1 MTLAA
6 EAVAAS
12 SGSFTVAPRWATPR
26 TPERPSFGP
35 VVGRI
40 SAAMGRPFMPH
51 QQMVVDVALEV
62 QSEAAG
68 DPNPGDWAYDDPGFT
83 GPRRLGKTSIIT
95 PVTVHRAETI
105 RRAVILMTAQ
115 KDSKARDR
123 WMDATEDIL
132 GSELRDT
139 VRRKVSHSFEEMRWI
154 KTGSTFG
161 PFAPKEDETHGDTL
175 HLVWVDEVWAFS
187 QEQRRRVQAGYVP
200 AFATTNGQAW
210 KMSTQGT
217 SKSEWLAALTK
228 AGRKAV
234 ESGVRL
240 GTAWFE
246 WSLPDAPYGIPIEK
260 LTDDQLVQACI
271 DWHPAVCHVPGC
283 SGPSGGRPCVH
294 GFTVRPAAIRSA
306 WVQME
311 FDRSE
316 MLRAYGN
323 RSQDD
328 LSKSWS
334 VVSESTWLGQN
345 DDVRIPADAPV
356 SLGIGVDPDSGDA
369 GVSAGWRD
377 PSGRMH
383 VELLPEGHRLG
394 TRWVASYVAGLDERN
409 RLAAVAVA
417 NTGTSREIADA
428 LAPLLGDRL
437 LRVSA
442 ADLSAACVRHQDELA
457 ARTWW
462 HMHSP
467 AVHEAVKDAA
477 VDVRRVWVKDS
488 TPVSAVM
495 SQTLAG
501 WAHDHAPVP
510 EPETD
515 FWMG

>member
-1 MTLAA
+1 MTQAVEAA
-6 EAVAAS
+6 AACS

-51 QQMVVDVALEV
+51 QQLVVDVGLEV

-68 DPNPGDWAYDDPGFT
+68 DPSPGDWAYDDPGFT

-105 RRAVILMTAQ
+105 KRAVILMTAQ

-161 PFAPKEDETHGDTL
+161 PFAPKEDDTHGDTL

-187 QEQRRRVQAGYVP
+187 AEQRRRVQAGYVP

-217 SKSEWLAALTK
+217 SRSEWLNSLTK
-228 AGRKAV
+228 AGRAAV
-234 ESGVRL
+234 KSGKRL

-246 WSLPDAPYGIPIEK
+246 WGLPDAPWGIPIEK

-271 DWHPAVCHVPGC
+271 DWHPAVCHRPGC
-283 SGPSGGRPCVH
+283 PGPRGGKPCVH
-294 GFTVRPAAIRSA
+294 GFTVRPAAIWSA
-306 WVQME
+306 FVQMDG
-311 FDRSE
+311 DRSE
-316 MLRAYGN
+316 MIRAYGN
-323 RSQDD
+323 RTQED
-328 LSKSWS
+328 LSQSWS
-334 VVSESTWLGQN
+334 VVSEATWVGQN
-345 DDVRIPADAPV
+345 DGNKIPAGVPV
-356 SLGIGVDPDSGDA
+356 SLGVSVDPDSGDA
-369 GVSAGWRD
+369 AVSAGWRD
-377 PSGRMH
+377 PSGAMH
-383 VELLPEGHRLG
+383 VELLRRDLG
-394 TRWVASYVAGLDERN
+394 TRWAAPYVAGREEKN
-409 RLAAVAVA
+409 QLASVAIA
-417 NTGTSREIADA
+417 NTGTSREVADA
-428 LAPLLGDRL
+428 LSTLLGDRL

-442 ADLSAACVRHQDELA
+442 ADLSAACVRHQDELG
-457 ARTWW
+457 ARRWW
-462 HMHSP
+462 HMHSQ
-467 AVHEAVKDAA
+467 EAYDAAKDAA
-477 VDVRRVWVKDS
+477 ADVRRVWVKDS
-488 TPVSAVM
+488 APVSAVL

-510 EPETD
+510 EPENA